1 MENAASTNDERLTS
15 IIAIQQEIAAAEPR
29 LQGIMDLVTRR
40 TQELTGASGAAI
52 ELAEDGGLLYRAVS
66 GSATSHLGMWLGLD
80 DSLSGQCFKNG
91 EVLRSDDTEKDTR
104 VNRELTRRVGIRSM
118 VVVPLRYDREVVGVL
133 KVLSG
138 EREAFSSE
146 DIHTLELMA
155 GMIATAMRRSW
166 EVEARQELLVERQH
180 SEQALRQSEERYRI
194 LFDSIDE
201 GFCIIEMIFDENDK
215 PVDYRFLETNP
226 AFERQT
232 GLRNALGKTMRE
244 LEPDHEKHWFEI
256 YGYVALSGE
265 AVRFENSA
273 EMLHRYFDVYAFRF
287 GQPEDRQVAILFNN
301 IIERKKAE
309 EERERLLQEV
319 ETERQRLSEIFYQAP
334 SLMCVLRTEEHVFER
349 ANELYLRLIGDRKVI
364 GKPIR
369 KALPEIEGQ
378 GFVELLDRVYHS
390 GEPII
395 GTETPVM
402 LNRSSGQPLE
412 TRYVDFVYQPMRET
426 DGSISGVFVQGVDV
440 TDHKR
445 AEQALL
451 EIREGERR
459 RIARDLHDSV
469 LQDISAA
476 SQTLQA
482 IRAECS
488 AKGQDYDK
496 DLDQVLDAMRHA
508 ARGLRGAIHD
518 LRQDEA
524 KPLVQE
530 IEALLELSRQLNPQC
545 EFTLNVESG
554 FPQELTE
561 TVSRELLRI
570 LREALLNVRR
580 HSGARRANV
589 TLGVSDREMRAVVF
603 DDGRGFDQATASD
616 GFGSSGMRER
626 ARGVGGTLEI
636 TSEPGKGT
644 SVTTT
649 MPIVCM

>member
-1 MENAASTNDERLTS
+1 MENAAPTNDERLTS

-52 ELAEDGGLLYRAVS
+52 ELAEDGGLLYRAAS
-66 GSATSHLGMWLGLD
+66 GSATSHLGVWLGLD

-91 EVLRSDDTEKDTR
+91 EVLRSEDTEKDTR

-118 VVVPLRYDREVVGVL
+118 IVVPLRYDREVVGVL

-138 EREAFSSE
+138 ERDAFSNE
-146 DIHTLELMA
+146 DVHTLELMA

-166 EVEARQELLVERQH
+166 EAEARQALLAERKR
-180 SEQALRQSEERYRI
+180 SEQALRESEERYRI

-226 AFERQT
+226 AFERQA

-244 LEPDHEKHWFEI
+244 LEPGHEEHWFEI

-273 EMLHRYFDVYAFRF
+273 KMLHRYFDVYAFRF

-301 IIERKKAE
+301 VIERKKTE

-319 ETERQRLSEIFYQAP
+319 ETERQRLSEIFYRAP
-334 SLMCVLRTEEHVFER
+334 SMMCILRGSEHVFER

-402 LNRSSGQPLE
+402 LNRSSGQPIE

-469 LQDISAA
+469 LQDMSAT

-482 IRAECS
+482 IQAECS
-488 AKGQDYDK
+488 AKGQDYDG
-496 DLDQVLDAMRHA
+496 DLEQVLDAMRHA

-524 KPLVQE
+524 KPLAQE
-530 IEALLELSRQLNPQC
+530 IEALLELNRQLNPQC
-545 EFTLNVESG
+545 EFTLHLKSR
-554 FPQELTE
+554 FPQELSE
-561 TVSRELLRI
+561 TVHRELLAI
-570 LREALLNVRR
+570 IREALLNARR

-589 TLGVSDREMRAVVF
+589 TLGVSDREMWAVIE

-616 GFGSSGMRER
+616 GFGSPGMRER

-636 TSEPGKGT
+636 TSEPGQGT
-644 SVTTT
+644 SVTAT